1 MGEEI
6 AQPQLLPAHHRPHGP
21 EFPPVHA
28 RYPLG
33 LDRNAD
39 FEAVVH
45 HSKPKEPEVYVAL
58 RVAQSRFRADATFQC
73 GTVELKVRGLAE
85 VP

>member
-6 AQPQLLPAHHRPHGP
+6 AQPQLLPAYHCPHGP

-33 LDRNAD
+33 LDRNGD

-45 HSKPKEPEVYVAL
+45 HSKPKEAEVDITL
-58 RVAQSRFRADATFQC
+58 RVAQAWFHPDATFQC

-85 VP
+85 MS